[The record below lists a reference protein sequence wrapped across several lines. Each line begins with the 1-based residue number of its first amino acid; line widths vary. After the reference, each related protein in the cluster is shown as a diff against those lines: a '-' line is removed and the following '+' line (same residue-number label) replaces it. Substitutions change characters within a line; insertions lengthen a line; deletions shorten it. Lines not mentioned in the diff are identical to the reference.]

1 MLGKFHHPGYP
12 QTYPINIFCYY
23 QIVVPK
29 GHIIEL
35 KMKYKMYGGLACSVL
50 LTFFD
55 GAGVSNKKIGRYVM
69 RKIISSLIIY
79 KFSVSYCGGGLR
91 DVLNSTENALTFIF
105 ESDSYYYDDAFWMA
119 TYRAM

>member
-1 MLGKFHHPGYP
+1 
-12 QTYPINIFCYY
+12 
-23 QIVVPK
+23 
-29 GHIIEL
+29 
-35 KMKYKMYGGLACSVL
+35 MKYKIYGGSECSVL

-69 RKIISSLIIY
+69 RKIVSSLIIY
-79 KFSVSYCGGGLR
+79 KFSVSHCGGGL

-105 ESDSYYYDDAFWMA
+105 ESDSYYYDEQFWMA